1 MAGPEDAQR
10 LDLFLWQARFCRS
23 RALAAEFVAQGRVR
37 LNARPVAKPA
47 QKVRPGDV
55 LTFVQGGQ
63 VRVVRIAA
71 LPRRRGPAAEAAALW
86 TDLEQPEG
94 ADATAP
100 PIESPAPLT

>member
-1 MAGPEDAQR
+1 MSGPEDAQR

-23 RALAAEFVAQGRVR
+23 RALAAELVAQGRVR
-37 LNARPVAKPA
+37 LNARPVAKSA

-71 LPRRRGPAAEAAALW
+71 LPRRRGPAAEAALLW
-86 TDLEQPEG
+86 IDLEGPAG
-94 ADATAP
+94 SDAAAP